1 VVIEAG
7 MRRACVL
14 LAARIHLPPS
24 SSRRVDFFLIE
35 VVCGEIHLRLPNG
48 FRAALTRLQ
57 DRPDHQDQR
66 GGDQTSRHDELFRP
80 SGEAP
85 GKLDVSLQP
94 SPRFI
99 H

>member
-1 VVIEAG
+1 
-7 MRRACVL
+7 
-14 LAARIHLPPS
+14 
-24 SSRRVDFFLIE
+24 
-35 VVCGEIHLRLPNG
+35 LPNG

>member
-1 VVIEAG
+1 MCFAGCSKTSTAVILPAG
-7 MRRACVL
+7 R
-14 LAARIHLPPS
+14 
-24 SSRRVDFFLIE
+24 FFLIE